1 MLNAAKWYSTFCL
14 MLVAPLKSPPP
25 RTKGPKG
32 IFVPMDL
39 YDLHQPL
46 ASVIHHGKIAAEA
59 GNP

>member
-1 MLNAAKWYSTFCL
+1 MTG
-14 MLVAPLKSPPP
+14 LKYINNTHYVVCYIPSVD
-25 RTKGPKG
+25 GPKG